1 MSKNA
6 NKPDYLWTV
15 ETYFGCTYPTVRR
28 WRLIE
33 ERSTGYKVDQRG
45 THIFIRP
52 AAGRKFFTD
61 EQRLWEYLRL
71 WVQEALASA
80 IHRVDDYTATFEKLT
95 KGDKT
100 AIEINTIPDNATLA
114 SRKKKPS

>member
-6 NKPDYLWTV
+6 KPEYLWTV
-15 ETYFGCTYPTVRR
+15 ETTLYCTYPVIRR

-33 ERSTGYKVDQRG
+33 ERTTGYKVDQRG

-52 AAGRKFFTD
+52 AAGRKFFTN
-61 EQRLWEYLRL
+61 EQQLWEYLRL

-80 IHRVDDYTATFEKLT
+80 IRRVDDYTKTFNKLIV
-95 KGDKT
+95 GDRS
-100 AIEINTIPDNATLA
+100 AIEINTIPDTATLA
-114 SRKKKPS
+114 SRLKKKPS